1 MMAHF
6 QGRNYSPRTIIKRS
20 VTVNMIIDTWYTEIL
35 GEKRVGVESYQPHK
49 TTLLLSQR
57 FQDDR
62 QANNPL
68 TYAMPLTRST

>member
-1 MMAHF
+1 
-6 QGRNYSPRTIIKRS
+6 
-20 VTVNMIIDTWYTEIL
+20 MIIDTWYTEIL
-35 GEKRVGVESYQPHK
+35 GEKRVGVEFYQPHK